1 MASEQSGSDLPE
13 NDDEWR
19 DVLTEEEYHILRER
33 CTEPKFSGEF
43 LGKEAD
49 GRYTCAGCGATLFDS
64 ETKFDSNSGWPS
76 FFDAVEGS
84 IEFHTD
90 DRHGMQRTEVVCAQC
105 GGHLG
110 HVFDDGPE
118 PTGQRYCINSIAL
131 DFEPDD

>member
-33 CTEPKFSGEF
+33 GTEPKFSGEF